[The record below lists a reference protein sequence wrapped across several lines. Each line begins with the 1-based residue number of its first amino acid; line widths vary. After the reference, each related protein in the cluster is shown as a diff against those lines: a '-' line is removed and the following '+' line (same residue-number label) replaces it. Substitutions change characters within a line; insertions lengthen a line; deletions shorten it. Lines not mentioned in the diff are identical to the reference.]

1 MNNQIIVLKLSLIVI
16 FIGCLF
22 DMPYGYFQFVR
33 FFGMV
38 GFIILSI
45 SEHKKNLRNNKYL
58 LIWIISAILVNPFI
72 KIALGRMIWNI
83 VDLIWVI
90 ILIISLISDR
100 KNKKTAY
107 NSGLK

>member
-45 SEHKKNLRNNKYL
+45 SEHKNNLRNNKYL

>member
-16 FIGCLF
+16 YIGCLF

-45 SEHKKNLRNNKYL
+45 SEDKKNLRNNKYL
-58 LIWIISAILVNPFI
+58 LIWVISAILVNPFI

-90 ILIISLISDR
+90 ILIVSLISDR
-100 KNKKTAY
+100 KNKK
-107 NSGLK
+107 NGL